1 VSVTLERKL
10 ARRRMTHRI
19 DTLLPLDLS
28 KETAKL
34 EVTPAPIG
42 KYGLWKVKGMQFPPY
57 FQNVRNALIRNGH
70 SVADASKITWGAIR
84 HWARAKKTSGEY
96 GKGVHPEVV
105 AAARAALAGIA
116 KDSARAHAQSASHAH
131 ANVVD
136 QLVLREFSRSGR
148 VVELAD
154 PYHSNLGKF
163 TSAGNQGS
171 AAPKIQT
178 NRGTGNTTPKAGGTK
193 PISAKQK
200 ARYLKLARELMSRA
214 TTLRAE
220 AAKLNLQMQ
229 ALSALIAQQTK
240 FLATAATGATASGT
254 GTATAAGTKTA
265 AAKTGTATA
274 AATSTKI
281 GVGTATSATPA
292 DVQRNTAQLKQL
304 TNTRNQLLS
313 QANKLAA
320 EAAVYVELSKGQPVT
335 QQQQRSINTRIPA
348 NQGGAG

>member
-10 ARRRMTHRI
+10 ARRRMTHRMN
-19 DTLLPLDLS
+19 TLLPLDLS

-42 KYGLWKVKGMQFPPY
+42 KYGLWHVKGMQFPPY
-57 FQNVRNALIRNGH
+57 FQQVRNALIRNGH

-84 HWARAKKTSGEY
+84 HWARKQKTSGEY

-105 AAARAALAGIA
+105 VAARAALAGIA

-136 QLVLREFSRSGR
+136 QLVLREFARNGR

-154 PYHSNLGKF
+154 PYHSSLGKF

-171 AAPKIQT
+171 AAAKPPTQK
-178 NRGTGNTTPKAGGTK
+178 KAAATK

-200 ARYLKLARELMSRA
+200 ARDLHMAAALEAQA

-229 ALSALIAQQTK
+229 AMSALISAQTK
-240 FLATAATGATASGT
+240 YLATAATGSTTSTT
-254 GTATAAGTKTA
+254 GTTTAAGTTTSSTTGTTTA
-265 AAKTGTATA
+265 TGTTTSVGAGTATY
-274 AATSTKI
+274 
-281 GVGTATSATPA
+281 ATPA
-292 DVQRNTAQLKQL
+292 DLKQNIASLTTL
-304 TNTRNQLLS
+304 TNKRNALLS
-313 QANKLAA
+313 QAQKLDAQA
-320 EAAVYVELSKGQPVT
+320 QVYTEMSKGQPVT
-335 QQQQRSINTRIPA
+335 QQQQRSINQNVPV